1 MNARA
6 ILPIILLLPALTAVP
21 ARAQAQDEATRELT
35 VMVGK
40 SVVID
45 SATVIQRVSIAA
57 DIADAVVVNPREVMI
72 NGKTPG
78 TTSLVLWQEGQG
90 RVFFNLNVRQDL
102 EPTIR
107 GLRETFGDQVQMSFE
122 NNTMFLRG
130 TVPSA
135 QDSERA
141 QAIAATAGKVVN
153 LLKVEAP
160 PAPAEPQIMLKV
172 RFADVDRAAV
182 TELGINL
189 VSAGALNTSGAIST
203 GQFGGSG
210 PRSVGGTGSGS
221 QPFALQDLLNIFA
234 FRPDLNIAATIRA
247 LQQKRLLQLLAEP
260 TLLTINN
267 KEASFL
273 AGGEFPFPVVQGGA
287 AAGAVTIQ
295 FREFGVRLNFLPTVT
310 SRNTIRL
317 RVRPEVSSLDF
328 SNALSI
334 SGFTVPAM
342 ATRRMDT
349 EIELADGQ
357 SFIIGGLLDN
367 RVVESFSKIPGLGD
381 IPILKNLFRSRS
393 MNRQNTELMVLVTP
407 ELVQPFQEGQAPPP
421 PKTDRPY
428 LAIPGQQPAQNPR
441 APKSPGEAGKR

>member
-21 ARAQAQDEATRELT
+21 ARAQTQDEATRELT

-45 SATVIQRVSIAA
+45 SATVIQRISIAA

-107 GLRETFGDQVQMSFE
+107 GLHESFGDQVQMTFE
-122 NNTMFLRG
+122 NNTIFLRG
-130 TVPSA
+130 TVTSA

-141 QAIAATAGKVVN
+141 QSIAATAGKVVN
-153 LLKVEAP
+153 LIKVEVP
-160 PAPAEPQIMLKV
+160 PAPAEPQIMLRV
-172 RFADVDRAAV
+172 RFADVDRAAL

-189 VSAGALNTSGAIST
+189 VSAGALNTAGAIST
-203 GQFGGSG
+203 GQFGGLG
-210 PRSVGGTGSGS
+210 PRSVGGTNSAS

-260 TLLTINN
+260 NLLTINN

-342 ATRRMDT
+342 STRRLDS

-407 ELVQPFQEGQAPPP
+407 ELVQPFQEGQAPPL

-428 LAIPGQQPAQNPR
+428 LEIPGQQPAQNPR